1 MKVLRLKILNSFKL
15 PRNRNYKLSL
25 NMLKPKPILLKPKSN
40 QLQLKLNQLRI
51 KPNKLRTKLNQM
63 QTKLNHFLVGQ
74 TQLNLIHIQMRFKDS
89 VFSSG
94 L

>member
-63 QTKLNHFLVGQ
+63 QTKLNNFLVGQ